1 MEQLTQRINDWLW
14 PERLPEPLSQRL
26 PIIVARH
33 GVALL
38 RDVGSSE
45 LRLRAMGLVYTT
57 MLSTVPLLALSFS
70 VLKGF
75 GYHRQLQPLLLS
87 FLEPLG
93 PRAEELTADIIGFVD
108 NVSGSAIASVSLG
121 LLLFTALS
129 MAQKVEDSFNFVW
142 RVDRP
147 RSFARR
153 FSEYLSVL
161 LVGPML
167 MTIAMG
173 LTASVTSTTVV
184 ERLQS
189 IEPFGSLL
197 VTLGQSIPYL
207 LVIGAFSFLYAFVPN
222 TTVRVRSA
230 VFGGLLA
237 GVSWAATGELF
248 AEFVAGASRTEAIY
262 SGFAIVIVA
271 MIWLYISWL
280 ILLLGAQFAFYHQN
294 PEYLALSRQVTST
307 SNELRERLAMST
319 MLLVATDFDQPGHGW
334 REQSLAAK
342 IGVPR
347 HQLEPIVA
355 MLTDAGLL
363 ATTTEQ
369 RLVPGKALRRISL
382 AEILHV
388 VRGTTPG
395 QHRSVPVAWNSTIE
409 SVNDRIN
416 AAILSAVA
424 EQTLADLVAD
434 EEARQQ
440 SLEAAG

>member
-1 MEQLTQRINDWLW
+1 
-14 PERLPEPLSQRL
+14 
-26 PIIVARH
+26 
-33 GVALL
+33 
-38 RDVGSSE
+38 
-45 LRLRAMGLVYTT
+45 

-75 GYHRQLQPLLLS
+75 GYHRQLQPLLLN

-173 LTASVTSTTVV
+173 LTASVSSTTVV

-189 IEPFGSLL
+189 MEPFGSVF
-197 VTLGQSIPYL
+197 VTLGQAVPYV

-222 TTVRVRSA
+222 TSVRVRSA
-230 VFGGLLA
+230 LFGGLLA
-237 GVSWAATGELF
+237 GTSWAATGDLF
-248 AEFVAGASRTEAIY
+248 AQFVATASRTEAIY

-271 MIWLYISWL
+271 MLWLYISWL

-294 PEYLALSRQVTST
+294 PEYLALSRHAMGT

-319 MLLVATDFDQPGHGW
+319 MLLVASDFDRPGHGW

-355 MLTDAGLL
+355 MLTEAGLL
-363 ATTTEQ
+363 AATTEQ

-395 QHRSVPVAWNSTIE
+395 SGAAPRVAWSAAIDSINE
-409 SVNDRIN
+409 RIN
-416 AAILSAVA
+416 AAILGAV
-424 EQTLADLVAD
+424 EDRTLADLVAD
-434 EEARQQ
+434 EEAMQAP
-440 SLEAAG
+440 LESNA